1 MLFARAKGQAAAIC
15 LCACNFKNFEQ
26 FSGDKVEIVRR
37 VRESS
42 RGRRR
47 EVFEKRF
54 TATHK
59 AQDYVRV
66 YKRLINN
73 GQDKVLG
80 RVHNG

>member
-1 MLFARAKGQAAAIC
+1 MLFARAKGQATAIC

-26 FSGDKVEIVRR
+26 FSEDEVEIVRR
-37 VRESS
+37 VPESS
-42 RGRRR
+42 RRRCR

-54 TATHK
+54 TATRM

-73 GQDKVLG
+73 RQDKVLG
-80 RVHNG
+80 ARA

>member
-1 MLFARAKGQAAAIC
+1 LI
-15 LCACNFKNFEQ
+15 NNFEQ
-26 FSGDKVEIVRR
+26 FSEDGVEIVRR
-37 VRESS
+37 VAELS
-42 RGRRR
+42 RRRCR

-54 TATHK
+54 TAARM

-73 GQDKVLG
+73 GQDKVSG